1 LRLPARMAATGKLPS
16 AHPSTQ
22 RMSGGKAV
30 DDFLEWAST
39 SPTIGKKS
47 LDLLRTVVRETCAK
61 ALEVLLATDRW
72 ERDMTKQELI
82 RRTDFLEFHGED
94 IGNLTSVDELAR
106 QYAER
111 VLGDHR
117 AAAGEHAKMTTKLP
131 LRVLLLED
139 NSHDAELIEAFLQAD
154 GFACDIMRVQTEA
167 EFATALSRADL
178 DVILADYQLPSFDGL
193 SAFKLALAA
202 RPEVP
207 FIFVSGTLGEE
218 VAIEALKTGATD
230 YVLKSGLSRLVPSAK
245 RALAEAKERA
255 ERKKAEQ
262 ALRRSEA
269 YLAEAQRLSHT
280 GSFGWNVG
288 TGQIFWSDETHRIFG
303 SDPTTTPSLELV
315 LDRVHPDDRPRARKI
330 FERASTERSDFSAE
344 PRLMMPDGAVKYVRV
359 LAHRTPGEEPGGLFF
374 VGAVTDVT
382 ELKRADEEREKL
394 RQLEA
399 EIARFNR
406 VSMMGELAASLTH
419 EIKQPVAGIAAD
431 ARAVLNWL
439 RRASPEI
446 EEACESVSCII
457 KGADHVAQIV
467 DHNRALYSR
476 ERTQCELIDLN
487 EIIRQM
493 IALLQTAANRQ
504 SISIRAT
511 LDPDLPTTTGD
522 SVQLRQVLMNLM
534 LNGIEAM
541 TEEKGELNISSQ
553 TTDDGQLEI
562 SISDAGSG
570 LPLQEP
576 ERIFDAFFTTKA
588 SGTGM
593 GLAISRRIIESHGGR
608 LWARA
613 NCPRGAVF
621 QFAVPTRM
629 LPDVNNSKVR

>member
-1 LRLPARMAATGKLPS
+1 
-16 AHPSTQ
+16 
-22 RMSGGKAV
+22 
-30 DDFLEWAST
+30 
-39 SPTIGKKS
+39 
-47 LDLLRTVVRETCAK
+47 
-61 ALEVLLATDRW
+61 
-72 ERDMTKQELI
+72 
-82 RRTDFLEFHGED
+82 
-94 IGNLTSVDELAR
+94 
-106 QYAER
+106 
-111 VLGDHR
+111 
-117 AAAGEHAKMTTKLP
+117 MTTKLP

-315 LDRVHPDDRPRARKI
+315 LDRVHPDDRPQTRKI

-344 PRLMMPDGAVKYVRV
+344 PRLMMPDGSVKYVRV

-382 ELKRADEEREKL
+382 ELKRAEEEREKL

-406 VSMMGELAASLTH
+406 VSMMGELAASLAH

-439 RRASPEI
+439 RREPPEI
-446 EEACESVSCII
+446 EEACESASCII
-457 KGADHVAQIV
+457 DGADHVAQIV
-467 DHNRALYSR
+467 DRNCALYSR

-487 EIIRQM
+487 EIIREM
-493 IALLQTAANRQ
+493 VVLLRVTAHRH
-504 SISIRAT
+504 SISIRSE
-511 LDPDLPTTTGD
+511 LDPALPPTSAD
-522 SVQLRQVLMNLM
+522 RVQLQQVLMNLM

-541 TEEKGELNISSQ
+541 KGESGELNVTSMR
-553 TTDDGQLEI
+553 TEDDELLLAV
-562 SISDAGSG
+562 SDSGIG
-570 LPLQEP
+570 LPEAGP
-576 ERIFDAFFTTKA
+576 DRIFDAFFTTKPG
-588 SGTGM
+588 GTGM
-593 GLAISRRIIESHGGR
+593 GLAISRRIIESHGGN
-608 LWARA
+608 LWAST
-613 NCPRGAVF
+613 NTGRGATF
-621 QFAVPTRM
+621 QFT
-629 LPDVNNSKVR
+629 LPMQL